1 MTRVAIIA
9 AMAGELKPLVRGWR
23 HERRNG
29 VELWRWKF
37 DEGEWVAAC
46 AGAGVDAAMRAFAEV
61 ERDGAIDLVISV
73 GWVGALSEELEAGR
87 GYEVSGVIDARTGE
101 RFETEELEVTERN
114 GVVYSHP
121 SDKNKDVARVGH
133 PGPSQSLVG
142 HPDLWL
148 VTSPKVADEVEKR
161 RLAATYGAELVDM
174 EAAGVARLAAMR
186 AIPFYCVK
194 GVSDGIHDQLP
205 DFNRFI
211 SDEGQFQLARF
222 ILFVL
227 IRPWHWSAL
236 MRMGE
241 NSKKAALGIRESLLE
256 NLDRRGT
263 IRNRNG
269 YPNLKR

>member
-73 GWVGALSEELEAGR
+73 GWVGALSEELETGR
-87 GYEVSGVIDARTGE
+87 VYEVSGVIDARSGE
-101 RFETEELEVTERN
+101 RFRPSVWRQER
-114 GVVYSHP
+114 
-121 SDKNKDVARVGH
+121 
-133 PGPSQSLVG
+133 
-142 HPDLWL
+142 WL

-186 AIPFYCVK
+186 GIPFYCIK
-194 GVSDGIHDQLP
+194 GVSDGFHDQLP

>member
-73 GWVGALSEELEAGR
+73 GWVGALSEELETGR
-87 GYEVSGVIDARTGE
+87 VYEVSGVIDARSGE
-101 RFETEELEVTERN
+101 RFRPSVWRQER
-114 GVVYSHP
+114 
-121 SDKNKDVARVGH
+121 
-133 PGPSQSLVG
+133 
-142 HPDLWL
+142 WL

-211 SDEGQFQLARF
+211 SDEGQFRLARF